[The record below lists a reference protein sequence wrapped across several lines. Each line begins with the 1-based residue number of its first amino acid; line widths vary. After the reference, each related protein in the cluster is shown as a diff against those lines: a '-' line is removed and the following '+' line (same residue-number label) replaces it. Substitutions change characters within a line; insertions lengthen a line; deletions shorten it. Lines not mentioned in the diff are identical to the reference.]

1 MTMFE
6 DGLKA
11 KNAEEKVKVKVL
23 DITEFVA
30 DQLMD

>member
-11 KNAEEKVKVKVL
+11 KNAEEKVKVL
-23 DITEFVA
+23 DIAEFVA
-30 DQLMD
+30 GQIG